1 MHENKLEIKDL
12 DVSVDGNKILKNI
25 NLEIKEG
32 EIHAL
37 MGPNGSG
44 KSTLAH
50 VIMGNPKYTVDKGS
64 IVFNG
69 QDLLNL
75 KPEERAKLGIF
86 LAFQHPVEVSGVN
99 VFNFL
104 RTAYT
109 KLHSEEIDIEEF
121 EKVIVKKLKML
132 GMSEYFISRYLND
145 GFSGGE
151 KKKFEVLQ
159 MLILRPKIA
168 ILDEID
174 SGLDVDSLKTIS
186 KLIKGLTK
194 NTGILLITHYERIL
208 KYIKP
213 HFVHV
218 IIDGKIVE
226 SGNSTLVSII
236 EKNGYNW
243 FRVRANE

>member
-75 KPEERAKLGIF
+75 KSEERAKLGIF